1 MPGAPGSALVEQP
14 LAIRGLAQYRP
25 PMSGTWHYGLIAR
38 WWAEVNRPEEAELAY
53 LRAAIA
59 RFGEPALDLGCG
71 TGRLLMPLLAEGV
84 DIDGTDISA
93 DMLAYARDAGEAAG
107 IDMTGRLA
115 AQPFDGLDRP
125 HRYATIFSI
134 GSFAIGGS
142 PERDSAALARIHDHL
157 LPGGAV
163 LLSYEVATEADHARM
178 ADPAR
183 TYPSPWPEAGT
194 RATLS
199 DGDELELLSR
209 AAGYEADLRCQTL
222 EIRARLWRGDRLVQE
237 EEGSLLCTYYLP
249 ARLCEMLEEAG
260 FVEVVI
266 EGPYTGLAP
275 GPSDDTIVVVAR
287 RVS

>member
-1 MPGAPGSALVEQP
+1 MT
-14 LAIRGLAQYRP
+14 
-25 PMSGTWHYGLIAR
+25 GTWHYGLIAR
-38 WWAEVNRPEEAELAY
+38 WWAEINRPEDAEVAY

-71 TGRLLMPLLAEGV
+71 TGRLLVPLLAEGLDV
-84 DIDGTDISA
+84 NGTDISA
-93 DMLAYARDAGEAAG
+93 DMLEYLREAAG
-107 IDMTGRLA
+107 TAGIGVEGRLA

-125 HRYATIFSI
+125 RRYATIFSI

-142 PERDSAALARIHDHL
+142 PERDAAALRRIHDHL

-163 LLSYEVATEADHARM
+163 LLSYEVITDADHARM

-183 TYPSPWPEAGT
+183 TYPSPWPAAGT

-209 AAGYEADLRCQTL
+209 AAGYDADLRCQAL
-222 EIRARLWRGDRLVQE
+222 EIRARLWRGDRLVRE
-237 EEGSLLCTYYLP
+237 EEGRLLCTYYLP
-249 ARLCEMLEEAG
+249 GRLCEMLEEAG
-260 FVEVVI
+260 FVDVRI
-266 EGPYTGLAP
+266 EGPYTDRPPAP
-275 GPSDDTIVVVAR
+275 TDDTVVVVAR

>member
-1 MPGAPGSALVEQP
+1 MT
-14 LAIRGLAQYRP
+14 
-25 PMSGTWHYGLIAR
+25 GTWHYGLIAR
-38 WWAEVNRPEEAELAY
+38 WWAEVNQPDAAELAY

-71 TGRLLMPLLAEGV
+71 TGRLLAPLLADGLDV
-84 DIDGTDISA
+84 DGTDISA
-93 DMLAYARDAGEAAG
+93 DMLEYARDAGEAAG
-107 IDMTGRLA
+107 IDMAGRLE

-125 HRYATIFSI
+125 RRYRTVFSI

-142 PERDSAALARIHDHL
+142 PERDGTALRRIHDHL

-183 TYPSPWPEAGT
+183 TYPSPWPAAGT

-209 AAGYEADLRCQTL
+209 TTGYDAEQRCQAL
-222 EIRARLWRGDRLVQE
+222 EIRARLWRDDRLVRE
-237 EEGSLLCTYYLP
+237 EEGSLLNTYYLP
-249 ARLCEMLEEAG
+249 GRLCEMLVDAG
-260 FVEVVI
+260 FVNVAV
-266 EGPYTGLAP
+266 EGPYTGRP
-275 GPSDDTIVVVAR
+275 PEPSDDTVVVVAR